1 MKGVF
6 FRGDNVINKPIF
18 IEIDKPIEIP
28 IHSVQFDKNSR
39 FINVYLLNNSLPL
52 DVTRYT
58 VTVAGV
64 KPDGQEFFNECDK
77 INSEEGLVRFE
88 ITEQMNVSTGIVN
101 CEIKV
106 YSDSEGVLTTKPF
119 SIKVTRSLLKSDIES
134 TGEFRA
140 LTEAISK
147 VQGFD
152 NKLVDLRND
161 TNEKFAQTN
170 AQLSQIED
178 SKATKLEVDVERT
191 RIDNIV
197 KNEGTSVDD
206 LELQDIRTDVFGKV
220 HDSAG
225 DAVREQVRKISSFAK
240 VDKTKKLLD
249 ATFTPDYG
257 CIIVSGDHAL
267 TTGVGTQNANTGYV
281 ELTEEVYMISIDGAD
296 FGAHPNLAT
305 FAFYDA
311 NKNYISG
318 TNTSTVTSVPKG
330 ALYVAI
336 GNFNVNSTHT
346 DVKVTFHRYEALKT
360 MDDNAQLI
368 HEIINNNHVNI
379 HPMMTPGQWLQD
391 GTLIVNDNQDLSTSD
406 FIEIPL
412 GTVSLQCKIGVFASA
427 SVISFYDE
435 GKRYISC
442 VVDVKADTIPEDAR
456 YIRLSN
462 YSLALPN
469 VPHSEVSYT
478 FKTIKRLID
487 AENKIDRLIEEIG
500 NNTSSK
506 WNGKKWC
513 VIGDSITEDNFRAE
527 KHYWSYIN
535 EETGITI
542 INKGISGTGYKQH
555 LPFYERI
562 LDNDFPTDCDVIT
575 MMGGINDVVGW
586 DNELPIGDVT
596 DNDNTTIC
604 GCVNLAIDAIES
616 KYPIHAPL
624 GIVSPLP
631 ADVDLTVFPNAR
643 FPRQYP
649 SLPDCRLEE
658 FTVKLEKICKRRGYP
673 FLDLFHTSGLRPWN
687 EKSKNELFK
696 PKEGYGQADGLHPNS
711 NGQKKIYPKYLEF
724 IKTILVK

>member
-1 MKGVF
+1 MANITNYLNKIKTAVYGKDV
-6 FRGDNVINKPIF
+6 RGAIHDAIKQVYDDASVNHDNANMEVKMARGTHNTLNDRLDNVD
-18 IEIDKPIEIP
+18 EI
-28 IHSVQFDKNSR
+28 Q
-39 FINVYLLNNSLPL
+39 
-52 DVTRYT
+52 
-58 VTVAGV
+58 
-64 KPDGQEFFNECDK
+64 
-77 INSEEGLVRFE
+77 
-88 ITEQMNVSTGIVN
+88 
-101 CEIKV
+101 
-106 YSDSEGVLTTKPF
+106 
-119 SIKVTRSLLKSDIES
+119 
-134 TGEFRA
+134 
-140 LTEAISK
+140 
-147 VQGFD
+147 
-152 NKLVDLRND
+152 
-161 TNEKFAQTN
+161 AQTN

-178 SKATKLEVDVERT
+178 SKATKLEVAVERT
-191 RIDNIV
+191 RIDNII

-206 LELQDIRTDVFGKV
+206 LELQDIRIDVFGKV
-220 HDSAG
+220 HNSAG
-225 DAVREQVRKISSFAK
+225 DAIREQAKKINSFAK

-330 ALYVAI
+330 ALYVAV
-336 GNFNVNSTHT
+336 GNFNLANKHT

-360 MDDNAQLI
+360 MENNRRYID
-368 HEIINNNHVNI
+368 EIININHVNV

-391 GTLIVNDNQDLSTSD
+391 GVVVKNDNQDLSTSD

-412 GTVSLQCKIGVFASA
+412 GTVSLQCNIGVFDAST
-427 SVISFYDE
+427 VIAFYDG
-435 GKRYISC
+435 GKSYISG
-442 VVDVKADTIPEDAR
+442 VTDVKTDTIPENAR

-478 FKTIKRLID
+478 FKTIKRLVD
-487 AENKIDRLIEEIG
+487 VETKIDRLADEIASD
-500 NNTSSK
+500 TTSK
-506 WNGKKWC
+506 WVGKKWC

-535 EETGITI
+535 EQTGITI
-542 INKGISGTGYKQH
+542 INKGISGTGYKQY

-562 LDNDFPTDCDVIT
+562 LDSQFPTDCDVIT

-586 DNELPIGDVT
+586 DNELPIGEIT
-596 DNDNTTIC
+596 DSDNSTIC